1 MSGGSLPIK
10 KVYIDSR
17 FKTKDS
23 VSNSHFKYELVES
36 LQLPDNTVCYV
47 DDVIIPHSYFNISDN
62 DTLYVRQFDDNL
74 NSSNDKIIYLEHNN
88 HNISSLLQ
96 DIQAKLNAAY
106 GQDTITVTFDSRK
119 LSLTFTESTGKEVK
133 LFTDEELT
141 QSSIYNIWEGP
152 TFNNQQLRSA
162 NEVIGNYITRSPV
175 TSFETGIVDLRRYHN
190 IYILSPN
197 LSSFST
203 LGPRGEGS
211 IIKKIPVTTEY
222 GFTIIDNVVAPHDWI
237 DVSKLLLKTLEF
249 RLSDAFGNT
258 IDLRGSPISFSLIFM
273 SQND

>member
-23 VSNSHFKYELVES
+23 SSNSHFKYELVES
-36 LQLPDNTVCYV
+36 LQLPDNTVCFI
-47 DDVIIPHSYFNISDN
+47 DDVIIPHSYFNVDGKFN
-62 DTLYVRQFDDNL
+62 RLYVRQYNDL
-74 NSSNDKIIYLEHNN
+74 NSTALDIAIV
-88 HNISSLLQ
+88 ISSTNHTISTLVEG
-96 DIQAKLNAAY
+96 IQSALNLSFGANNL
-106 GQDTITVTFDSRK
+106 TVTFDSRK
-119 LSLTFTESTGKEVK
+119 LSLTISENTGKTVK
-133 LFTDEELT
+133 LFTDQEL
-141 QSSIYNIWEGP
+141 QSANSGGWTG
-152 TFNNQQLRSA
+152 TGFASGDLRSM
-162 NEVIGNYITRSPV
+162 NELVGNYTAKQPAA
-175 TSFETGIVDLRRYHN
+175 SFETGIVDLRRYHN
-190 IYILSPN
+190 IYISSPN

-222 GFTIIDNVVAPHDWI
+222 GFTIIDNVVAPHDWV

-249 RLSDAFGNT
+249 RLSDAYGNT

>member
-17 FKTKDS
+17 FKTKGS

-62 DTLYVRQFDDNL
+62 DTLYVRVYDDNS
-74 NSSNDKIIYLEHNN
+74 NSNNDKIIYLEHNN

-106 GQDTITVTFDSRK
+106 GQNIIVVTFDSRK

-162 NEVIGNYITRSPV
+162 NEVIGNYITRTPV

-190 IYILSPN
+190 IYISSPN

-211 IIKKIPVTTEY
+211 IIKK
-222 GFTIIDNVVAPHDWI
+222 F
-237 DVSKLLLKTLEF
+237 L
-249 RLSDAFGNT
+249 
-258 IDLRGSPISFSLIFM
+258 
-273 SQND
+273 

>member
-1 MSGGSLPIK
+1 MGQLCAINRPNVDACTGG
-10 KVYIDSR
+10 
-17 FKTKDS
+17 
-23 VSNSHFKYELVES
+23 
-36 LQLPDNTVCYV
+36 V
-47 DDVIIPHSYFNISDN
+47 D
-62 DTLYVRQFDDNL
+62 
-74 NSSNDKIIYLEHNN
+74 
-88 HNISSLLQ
+88 
-96 DIQAKLNAAY
+96 
-106 GQDTITVTFDSRK
+106 G
-119 LSLTFTESTGKEVK
+119 
-133 LFTDEELT
+133 
-141 QSSIYNIWEGP
+141 
-152 TFNNQQLRSA
+152 NQQLRSA

-190 IYILSPN
+190 IYISSPN

>member
-1 MSGGSLPIK
+1 M
-10 KVYIDSR
+10 
-17 FKTKDS
+17 
-23 VSNSHFKYELVES
+23 
-36 LQLPDNTVCYV
+36 QLPDNTVCYV
-47 DDVIIPHSYFNISDN
+47 GEVIIPHSYFNISDN

-88 HNISSLLQ
+88 HNISSLLE

-141 QSSIYNIWEGP
+141 QSSIYNIWDGP

-162 NEVIGNYITRSPV
+162 NEVIGNYITRTPV

-190 IYILSPN
+190 IYISSPN

>member
-74 NSSNDKIIYLEHNN
+74 TSSNDKIIYLEHNN

-106 GQDTITVTFDSRK
+106 GQNIIVVIFDSRK
-119 LSLTFTESTGKEVK
+119 LSLTFIENNSKAVK

-141 QSSIYNIWEGP
+141 QSSIYNIWEGS
-152 TFNNQQLRSA
+152 TCNNQQLRPA

-190 IYILSPN
+190 IYISSPN

-203 LGPRGEGS
+203 LGPRGGGS
-211 IIKKIPVTTEY
+211 IIKTSCY
-222 GFTIIDNVVAPHDWI
+222 Y
-237 DVSKLLLKTLEF
+237 
-249 RLSDAFGNT
+249 
-258 IDLRGSPISFSLIFM
+258 
-273 SQND
+273 

>member
-62 DTLYVRQFDDNL
+62 DTLYVRVYDDITD
-74 NSSNDKIIYLEHNN
+74 SNDDKIIYLEHNN

-106 GQDTITVTFDSRK
+106 GQNIIVVTFDSRK

-141 QSSIYNIWEGP
+141 QSSIYNIWDGP
-152 TFNNQQLRSA
+152 IFNNQQLRSA

-190 IYILSPN
+190 IYISSPN

-211 IIKKIPVTTEY
+211 IIKK
-222 GFTIIDNVVAPHDWI
+222 F
-237 DVSKLLLKTLEF
+237 L
-249 RLSDAFGNT
+249 
-258 IDLRGSPISFSLIFM
+258 
-273 SQND
+273 